1 MRVRATLRLP
11 PEDWGHGKGTAMRR
25 LVNGGLVSL
34 PYLLIAAVAVLRL
47 TMWHP
52 FNVVPVFSCILFFG
66 AARPR
71 REFLVPLV
79 ALIGADISLTTQI
92 YHYALSIDQTV
103 TWAWYLVVILLGDR
117 ILRNASSMM
126 PVAGTS
132 LLASIGFFL
141 TSNLAVWMSW
151 NMYPKSLSGLGACYV
166 AALPFFRNSLVS
178 ETACSVLIFNVWKFR
193 KAPRPVAL
201 GSA

>member
-1 MRVRATLRLP
+1 
-11 PEDWGHGKGTAMRR
+11 MRR

-34 PYLLIAAVAVLRL
+34 PYLLIAAVTVLRL

-52 FNVVPVFSCILFFG
+52 FNVIPVFSCILFFG
-66 AARPR
+66 AVRPR

-178 ETACSVLIFNVWKFR
+178 ETACSVLIFNVWKFK

-201 GSA
+201 GSS